1 MRSDEIGVLVESILE
16 EHEESL
22 TARKIAWLISKKGY
36 AFTRKEVNSFLYR
49 TEKSGRVCK
58 SQSLIPGETAPLWRK
73 KTLLSAH
80 AEMAERTKN
89 VPVELEAP
97 PVLAVIRTQAAR
109 HAPKQA
115 DETKVTNS
123 QTLPQPVVQSDVISE
138 LPPSIMRWK
147 NVLGDTGFSQ
157 YCSLLRE
164 LEKSKREKRG
174 DAKAIVKAI
183 QDLLQESEYVPHQTK
198 AGRFERARS
207 SRRSAL
213 WGKLLHGSMPPK
225 N

>member
-1 MRSDEIGVLVESILE
+1 MRSDDIGVLVDLILAE
-16 EHEESL
+16 QVKPL
-22 TARKIAWLISKKGY
+22 TAREIVRLISKKGY
-36 AFTRKEVNSFLYR
+36 AYTRKDVNSFLYS
-49 TEKSGRVCK
+49 TEKFGRVCK
-58 SQSLIPGETAPLWRK
+58 IQSLIPGETAPLWRK
-73 KTLLSAH
+73 KTLVSEH
-80 AEMAERTKN
+80 GKMVEGTKS
-89 VPVELEAP
+89 VPTQFEASI
-97 PVLAVIRTQAAR
+97 VLAATCTQTAR
-109 HAPKQA
+109 QDPKQA
-115 DETKVTNS
+115 GDAIISNS
-123 QTLPQPVVQSDVISE
+123 QTLLQPAVQSDAALE
-138 LPPSIMRWK
+138 LSPSIMRWK
-147 NVLGDTGFSQ
+147 DILGDAGFSQ